1 MKYTKKIA
9 AGKSVDKKTNEVT
22 KAWPEGKIT
31 VDGTELLALATDPA
45 LKQHLIR
52 YIKLMSQH
60 DASSCHRG
68 GRKTGNGPGWKWDAE
83 ASTLTLTS
91 KVWEERESGA
101 DKRAAA
107 RAEAE
112 AKVDA
117 KIAAGQ
123 LKPAMRKIVLEMMG
137 FGA

>member
-1 MKYTKKIA
+1 MKYSKVVK
-9 AGKSVDKKTNEVT
+9 AGQSVDKDGKTNKSWSEQKV
-22 KAWPEGKIT
+22 T
-31 VDGTELLALATDPA
+31 VDGTELMKLADDPA
-45 LKQHLIR
+45 LRQHLSR

-123 LKPAMRKIVLEMMG
+123 LKPAMRAIVLEMMG

>member
-31 VDGTELLALATDPA
+31 VDGTELMELTDDPA
-45 LKQHLIR
+45 LRQHLSR

-60 DASSCHRG
+60 DASACHRG
-68 GRKTGNGPGWKWDAE
+68 ARKTGDGPGWKWDAE
-83 ASTLTLTS
+83 TATLTLATQC
-91 KVWEERESGA
+91 WDERESGA

-107 RAEAE
+107 RTAAES
-112 AKVDA
+112 KVDA
-117 KIAAGQ
+117 KIAAGE
-123 LKPAMRKIVLEMMG
+123 LSPMMRAIVLEMMG